1 MVRIF
6 PSDFA
11 SETSERSFGAPR
23 ESRDVFGPQ
32 GILSL
37 SYFLTLSAGGS
48 GRWPRQISTLISWAQ
63 FLKSWMSLWK
73 QRGVCRATW
82 LGFLSEKS
90 TPVISQETL
99 GHQHRGP
106 IVFKCLKSFQISS
119 QKISLFRCVSQFI
132 NLHLLS
138 KGTKMIP
145 ITCKLNE
152 RGVIG
157 QSSTM
162 QS

>member
-99 GHQHRGP
+99 GHQHRGA
-106 IVFKCLKSFQISS
+106 IYSFQVFEIFSDFEP
-119 QKISLFRCVSQFI
+119 KNISLPLCVTVHKPPFAFKGDKDDSN
-132 NLHLLS
+132 NLQ
-138 KGTKMIP
+138 I
-145 ITCKLNE
+145 E
-152 RGVIG
+152 
-157 QSSTM
+157 
-162 QS
+162 